1 MYEKCVREIE
11 YGSFTPLVFSC
22 SGGMGPLASIVY
34 KRLASLV
41 SKKSSQ
47 TYSMI
52 LYWLRCK
59 LSFSLLYSAI
69 TYLRGFKSSYHRFK
83 FSDSAINALWVT
95 WNLMTFV
102 VTFIIT
108 CFDSVRK
115 KCCEKRYGH
124 TQDYLLSHIQIP
136 HGYTYSFCNIRQNL
150 AGYS

>member
-83 FSDSAINALWVT
+83 FSDSAINAL
-95 WNLMTFV
+95 
-102 VTFIIT
+102 
-108 CFDSVRK
+108 
-115 KCCEKRYGH
+115 
-124 TQDYLLSHIQIP
+124 
-136 HGYTYSFCNIRQNL
+136 
-150 AGYS
+150 